1 MQLIT
6 LDRKQARVIF
16 WAIAGFVGVAF
27 ALTGDQEDPGL
38 VAAAMVL
45 AALSVWPFYF
55 WLTGHSQG
63 LPIWPVFVA
72 VSGLNGAMPVVQDS
86 TTLASYTP
94 AEIFT
99 GCLTIG
105 GFIVLGTAIWIGL
118 TNRPGRP
125 PRMVRM
131 VEARSAETFLFLFA
145 ASQLILAVVQEFI
158 TLPGGLIPV
167 FRSLAGSLMSM
178 GLFTLSFYLG
188 RGMLTRGRVILLGVI
203 GTLSILVGSIGLLLI
218 NSLVPLAMMVMGY
231 MLGSNKFP
239 WRVFLVA
246 FFGVAIL
253 HAGKYEMRSKYW
265 GEQSPGIHL
274 YTLPQFYW
282 EWMSFGLEEGGGLL
296 GVVRPKSD
304 DADPSIFER
313 SGTLHMLL
321 VVQQKS
327 PREVPFLEGLTYQ
340 PIPRLLLPRFLDED
354 KGISHAGN
362 IMLTVNYGLQTIE
375 QTGNTSIFWGIIPEA
390 YANYGYPGVF
400 GLAVLLALFYGYMTR
415 LTVGVPMTT
424 LRFVI
429 GLLVMAA
436 ATKADTMG
444 VFITTQF
451 QGIMG
456 VAVASMF
463 LMKRR
468 ENPFAAGGGGENAE
482 SGKAERLK
490 GKWGARRQGAWSVE
504 QGAGTGG
511 RQAGDGPKANRSR
524 MPDDGLP
531 ASGVLAGLIE
541 GAPVGRAQHGAG
553 SMEHGAGSGE
563 REAGN
568 AVATPRDVGTGGAVR
583 TMPIKTPKRVARW
596 MPRRVRAAVVAE
608 AARSAAEG
616 GNLKPETGV
625 GEGEGLRD
633 EETKR
638 PKDGRERPRQVAVP
652 YRNYRRYRG

>member
-6 LDRKQARVIF
+6 LERRQARVIF

-45 AALSVWPFYF
+45 AGLSVWPFYF

-72 VSGLNGAMPVVQDS
+72 VNGLNGALPVVQDS
-86 TTLASYTP
+86 ATLASYTP

-105 GFIVLGTAIWIGL
+105 GFIILGTAIWIGL

-125 PRMVRM
+125 PRRVRM
-131 VEARSAETFLFLFA
+131 IEARSAETFLFLFA

-158 TLPGGLIPV
+158 TLPGGLVPV

-218 NSLVPLAMMVMGY
+218 NSLVPLAMMVLGY

-239 WRVFLVA
+239 WRMLLVA

-253 HAGKYEMRSKYW
+253 HAGKYDMRSKYW
-265 GEQSPGIHL
+265 GEGSPGIHL

-282 EWMSFGLEEGGGLL
+282 EWISFGLEEGGGLL

-304 DADPSIFER
+304 DMDPSLFER
-313 SGTLHMLL
+313 AGTLHMLL

-327 PREVPFLEGLTYQ
+327 PREVPFLDGLTYE
-340 PIPRLLLPRFLDED
+340 PIPRLLVPRFLDDD

-362 IMLTVNYGLQTIE
+362 VMLTVNYGLQTIE
-375 QTGNTSIFWGIIPEA
+375 QTANTSIFWGIIPEA
-390 YANYGYPGVF
+390 YANYGYAGVF
-400 GLAVLLALFYGYMTR
+400 GLAVLLALFYGYVTR

-424 LRFVI
+424 FRFVI

-456 VAVASMF
+456 VAVASLF

-482 SGKAERLK
+482 IGNAERLK
-490 GKWGARRQGAWSVE
+490 GKWGAPMRRGGGLLV
-504 QGAGTGG
+504 AGHG
-511 RQAGDGPKANRSR
+511 SR
-524 MPDDGLP
+524 IPDDGLP
-531 ASGVLAGLIE
+531 AAGVLAGLIE
-541 GAPVGRAQHGAG
+541 GAAEGRADE
-553 SMEHGAGSGE
+553 SL
-563 REAGN
+563 
-568 AVATPRDVGTGGAVR
+568 RDQETKRRRDEELKRPKDEESHRQVSADGGTVR
-583 TMPIKTPKRVARW
+583 TMPIKMPKRVASW
-596 MPRRVRAAVVAE
+596 MPRRVRAAVVAQQ
-608 AARSAAEG
+608 RAAEESG
-616 GNLKPETGV
+616 KE
-625 GEGEGLRD
+625 EGELKSGKLKAESGSLKEGSVER
-633 EETKR
+633 
-638 PKDGRERPRQVAVP
+638 GAGSGRPRQVAVP
-652 YRNYRRYRG
+652 YQNYRRYRG